1 MAYPL
6 PFIADGKFISTADH
20 DKHPNK
26 QWWIVDEVGLFSSR
40 TYALQ
45 HAPQG
50 LPTLSCHMTRAH
62 ANAHWQQ
69 ICSEQ
74 DRRANERLCA
84 ADRERDIRAHE
95 RAQRVV
101 LADQELT
108 RELLEIE
115 EDHQRRTGYQ
125 AAADANFELEL
136 ELELE
141 ALRDEDQFQED
152 LKLQRPAPPPS
163 GPSGRSILGAA
174 RRQKYEKPAL
184 RAARKPKHRTPAREE
199 IVADREDTPMPAVKS
214 DMRRT
219 TPTIAPSSPAVKSL
233 KSSTRTRT
241 PATRPEATP
250 KTKTEAPTPKI
261 KIKTEAP
268 VPDIK
273 VEAPTPALK
282 TGPRTRPLIA
292 SSNTRK
298 HDVTA
303 EAPTPILKTGPRTR
317 PLIASSN
324 VREHDA
330 RAEVPTPAIKA
341 GSHAR
346 PLIVSSKAY
355 EPDMGEPRAECKSI
369 RMHLAKSEGWAH
381 TQREFGQAVTH
392 VHALHVNR
400 PAPLLES
407 DEEDLAAGKESAL
420 PTRTR
425 ASHIERPA
433 PLFENDESDKAAS
446 DRSASPAPTPT
457 LPMERP
463 ASYAPRIP
471 ITYQNST
478 WLMRPSSPSPP
489 AAPSNHKRTISPETT
504 LPVVMIDSDSAPT
517 SPDTSTISRSV
528 SSVSSLS
535 LSSSSPTAVSV
546 QAGKRQKLVM
556 LPAAHTESASAPLAA
571 ASSSR
576 PLIFVNQSTRA
587 TYRSYKVAID
597 AMAVDESVVPMDLE
611 EATKMISAAGDR

>member
-1 MAYPL
+1 
-6 PFIADGKFISTADH
+6 
-20 DKHPNK
+20 
-26 QWWIVDEVGLFSSR
+26 
-40 TYALQ
+40 
-45 HAPQG
+45 
-50 LPTLSCHMTRAH
+50 MTRAH
-62 ANAHWQQ
+62 ANAHWQR

-74 DRRANERLCA
+74 DRRANKRLCA
-84 ADRERDIRAHE
+84 ADRERAIRAHE
-95 RAQRVV
+95 RAQQVL
-101 LADQELT
+101 LADQELA

-115 EDHQRRTGYQ
+115 EDHQRRTVRV
-125 AAADANFELEL
+125 

-141 ALRDEDQFQED
+141 ALRDENQFQED
-152 LKLQRPAPPPS
+152 LKLQHPASPPS
-163 GPSGRSILGAA
+163 GPSGRSIRGAA
-174 RRQKYEKPAL
+174 RQQKYEKPAL
-184 RAARKPKHRTPAREE
+184 RAARKPKHQTPAREE
-199 IVADREDTPMPAVKS
+199 IVADREDTDFAESNTDAHPHTPDLSPSPPPPTLAVRSGGSTHAPPKRMPAVKS

-219 TPTIAPSSPAVKSL
+219 TPTIVPSSPAVKSL

-250 KTKTEAPTPKI
+250 KTKTKAPTPKI

-292 SSNTRK
+292 SSNTCK
-298 HDVTA
+298 HDITA

-324 VREHDA
+324 VHEHDA

-341 GSHAR
+341 GSHTR
-346 PLIVSSKAY
+346 PLIVSSKAH
-355 EPDMGEPRAECKSI
+355 EPDMGEPRTERKST
-369 RMHLAKSEGWAH
+369 RMHLTKSEGWGH
-381 TQREFGQAVTH
+381 TQHEFGQAVTH
-392 VHALHVNR
+392 AHALHVNR

-407 DEEDLAAGKESAL
+407 DEEDIAAGKESAL
-420 PTRTR
+420 PTRTH
-425 ASHIERPA
+425 ASHIEHPA
-433 PLFENDESDKAAS
+433 PLFEKDESDKAAS
-446 DRSASPAPTPT
+446 DRSASPAPSPT
-457 LPMERP
+457 LPMEHP
-463 ASYAPRIP
+463 ASNAPLIP

-517 SPDTSTISRSV
+517 SPDTSTISRSM

>member
-45 HAPQG
+45 HTPQG
-50 LPTLSCHMTRAH
+50 LPMLSCHMTRAH
-62 ANAHWQQ
+62 ANAHWQR

-101 LADQELT
+101 LADQELS

-199 IVADREDTPMPAVKS
+199 IVADRKDTDFAESNADAHPHTPDLSPSPPPPTLAVGSGGSTHAPPKHMPAVKS

-273 VEAPTPALK
+273 LQHAQ
-282 TGPRTRPLIA
+282 
-292 SSNTRK
+292 

-341 GSHAR
+341 GSHTC
-346 PLIVSSKAY
+346 PLIVSSKAH
-355 EPDMGEPRAECKSI
+355 EPDMGEPRAERKST

-392 VHALHVNR
+392 AHALHVNR

-420 PTRTR
+420 PTHTR

-457 LPMERP
+457 LPMEHP

-504 LPVVMIDSDSAPT
+504 LPVVMIPT

-556 LPAAHTESASAPLAA
+556 LPAAHTESAKH
-571 ASSSR
+571 SSD
-576 PLIFVNQSTRA
+576 LQ
-587 TYRSYKVAID
+587 KLVAID